1 MDQNIDL
8 LKKIKKVEVADNL
21 YDKIMLRIEQ
31 KSNTLAFYKVSIAA
45 SLIIGLLLGEVV
57 LVIQGNKDNP
67 TSSQITTLVTI
78 NNNSLYYE

>member
-8 LKKIKKVEVADNL
+8 LKKIKKVEVADTL

-45 SLIIGLLLGEVV
+45 SLVIGLLLGEVF
-57 LVIQGNKDNP
+57 LVIKGNTDNL

-78 NNNSLYYE
+78 NDNSLYYE